1 MGKGYFIMIKETG
14 NKGFIIF
21 LLATVI
27 LVLAGLYNAE
37 IGKDFLST
45 LATIISAIL
54 AVSAV
59 SYNVW
64 NQNRLADNARER
76 KLIAAKASL
85 SVALNDIV
93 SLCEAYIEYLAN
105 GSNGTLDVRRISE
118 NSIESIQL
126 VIEFAEKG
134 DRNSLVFLLN
144 SYQVLMARNRD
155 FTYCKI
161 DWPLAVADR
170 AGEQDTQIF
179 NKTNTAIRIID
190 WVSYKALVNI
200 QFDYARTSTKIPDSA
215 IARPSF
221 ERDLSAVRRNEMW
234 YLSNDEIFQKKF
246 NEAIEN
252 KKSGFFKPDYFSM

>member
-1 MGKGYFIMIKETG
+1 MVKKLGD
-14 NKGFIIF
+14 KGFITF

-27 LVLAGLYNAE
+27 LVLAGLYDAE

-93 SLCEAYIEYLAN
+93 SLCEAHIEYLAN
-105 GSNGTLDVRRISE
+105 GSNGTLDLKQISK
-118 NSIESIQL
+118 NSIENIQL
-126 VIEFAEKG
+126 VIEHTEE
-134 DRNSLVFLLN
+134 DNRDSIIFLLN
-144 SYQVLMARNRD
+144 AYQILMSRNRD
-155 FTYCKI
+155 FTYCEI
-161 DWPLAVADR
+161 DWPLAVEER
-170 AGEQDTQIF
+170 NNEQKDSQILS
-179 NKTNTAIRIID
+179 KTNTAQRIID

-200 QFDYARTSTKIPDSA
+200 QFDYARTSNKIPD
-215 IARPSF
+215 IASMRSSF
-221 ERDLSAVRRNEMW
+221 ENDLGFVRYNEMW
-234 YLSNDEIFQKKF
+234 LLTNDKIFKQIFDNAVK
-246 NEAIEN
+246 N
-252 KKSGFFKPDYFSM
+252 KESGFFKPKYFSMNRIVS

>member
-1 MGKGYFIMIKETG
+1 MVKKLGD
-14 NKGFIIF
+14 KGFITF

-105 GSNGTLDVRRISE
+105 GSNGKLDVRHMSE
-118 NSIESIQL
+118 NTKESIQL
-126 VIEFAEKG
+126 VIEHAEE
-134 DRNSLVFLLN
+134 DNRDSLIFLLN
-144 SYQVLMARNRD
+144 GYQLLMAKNRD

-161 DWPLAVADR
+161 DWPLAI
-170 AGEQDTQIF
+170 GYWLLKKETI
-179 NKTNTAIRIID
+179 NK
-190 WVSYKALVNI
+190 
-200 QFDYARTSTKIPDSA
+200 KIPKNLTK
-215 IARPSF
+215 RTLP
-221 ERDLSAVRRNEMW
+221 
-234 YLSNDEIFQKKF
+234 
-246 NEAIEN
+246 
-252 KKSGFFKPDYFSM
+252 

>member
-1 MGKGYFIMIKETG
+1 MIKESG

-76 KLIAAKASL
+76 KLIAAKARL
-85 SVALNDIV
+85 SVALSDIV
-93 SLCEAYIEYLAN
+93 SLCETYIEYLAN
-105 GSNGTLDVRRISE
+105 GSNGKLDVRHMSE
-118 NSIESIQL
+118 NTKESIQL

-134 DRNSLVFLLN
+134 DRNSLVFLLD

-161 DWPLAVADR
+161 DWPLAIEERDNKQ
-170 AGEQDTQIF
+170 EDTQKL
-179 NKTNTAIRIID
+179 NKRNTAQKIID
-190 WVSYKALVNI
+190 WVSFKALVNI

-215 IARPSF
+215 FARPSF
-221 ERDLSAVRRNEMW
+221 ERDLSSVRRNEMW
-234 YLSNDEIFQKKF
+234 YLSNDEIFKKMF
-246 NEAIEN
+246 TKAVEN
-252 KKSGFFKPDYFSM
+252 KESGFFKPDYFSM

>member
-1 MGKGYFIMIKETG
+1 MVKKLGD
-14 NKGFIIF
+14 KGFITF

-37 IGKDFLST
+37 LGKDFLSP
-45 LATIISAIL
+45 LATLISAIL
-54 AVSAV
+54 AIFAV
-59 SYNVW
+59 AYNVW
-64 NQNRLADNARER
+64 NQNRLADETRER

-85 SVALNDIV
+85 SVALSDIV

-105 GSNGTLDVRRISE
+105 GSNGKLDVRHMSE
-118 NSIESIQL
+118 NTKESIQL

-170 AGEQDTQIF
+170 DGEQDTQKF

-215 IARPSF
+215 SARPSF
-221 ERDLSAVRRNEMW
+221 ERDLSAVSRNEMNF
-234 YLSNDEIFQKKF
+234 LTNDDIFKEMFTK
-246 NEAIEN
+246 AVKN